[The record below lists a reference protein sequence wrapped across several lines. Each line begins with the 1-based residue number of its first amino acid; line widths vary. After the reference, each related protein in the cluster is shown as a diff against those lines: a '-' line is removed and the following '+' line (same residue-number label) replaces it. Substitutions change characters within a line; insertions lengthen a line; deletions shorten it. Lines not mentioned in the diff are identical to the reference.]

1 MRGFGFFGIVVL
13 VLSLLFI
20 GRALGSLVARVLTCC
35 LTFVDFRQVVGNK
48 SHRGPCTCRRTSAP
62 ALEFGQRIPGQRMP
76 AANESTPSA
85 ACVLVP
91 SALRLVCCFGAG
103 QVTRSEREKK
113 LFNIL
118 GARFWPDFG
127 QISAVSLLKQFQNS
141 FHFYNNSSTV
151 SSSAP
156 VCCLRAG
163 ASRHIGIPHTLIR
176 V

>member
-1 MRGFGFFGIVVL
+1 MLPHLCRFQTSCWQQKPPWSVHVPR
-13 VLSLLFI
+13 
-20 GRALGSLVARVLTCC
+20 RA
-35 LTFVDFRQVVGNK
+35 
-48 SHRGPCTCRRTSAP
+48 SAP
-62 ALEFGQRIPGQRMP
+62 ALEFGQRVPGQRMP

-127 QISAVSLLKQFQNS
+127 QISAVSLLKQS
-141 FHFYNNSSTV
+141 KTV
-151 SSSAP
+151 FTSITTLQQSLRRRRSVACGPGRRGTSAY
-156 VCCLRAG
+156 
-163 ASRHIGIPHTLIR
+163 HTH
-176 V
+176 